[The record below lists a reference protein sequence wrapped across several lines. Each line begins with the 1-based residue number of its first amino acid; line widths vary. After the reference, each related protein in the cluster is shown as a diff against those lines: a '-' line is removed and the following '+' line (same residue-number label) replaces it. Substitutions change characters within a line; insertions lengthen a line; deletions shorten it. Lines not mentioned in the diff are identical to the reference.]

1 MVDGPARSGGF
12 QWMYALL
19 GLCFVALAVFRLDEG
34 SALWAAVFGLA
45 ALAYAY
51 LSVRFVLPTRLGGMK
66 PQEAGQPGSASASS
80 EPTPEEM
87 RRALKAYES
96 RARGWLVI
104 SVAGWL
110 ATVGVVLLTPPL
122 ALVAA
127 ALSLFSTYR
136 FRRCRRSTRI
146 LRCVLA
152 LSPDEAK
159 GAEDVVT
166 KSSFGVANKGAS

>member
-1 MVDGPARSGGF
+1 MVDRSTQAGGF

-19 GLCFVALAVFRLDEG
+19 GLCFIALAVFRLEDG
-34 SALWAAVFGLA
+34 STLWAAVFGLA

-51 LSVRFVLPTRLGGMK
+51 LSVRFVLPPSLGGVRL
-66 PQEAGQPGSASASS
+66 QEAGQSGPTS

-87 RRALKAYES
+87 SRALKVYES
-96 RARGWLVI
+96 RARSWLAI

-127 ALSLFSTYR
+127 ALALFSTYR
-136 FRRCRRSTRI
+136 FRRCRRSERI
-146 LRCVLA
+146 LRRA
-152 LSPDEAK
+152 LIVSPHEAK
-159 GAEDVVT
+159 GADDVVT
-166 KSSFGVANKGAS
+166 RK

>member
-1 MVDGPARSGGF
+1 LVDGSEQSGGF

-19 GLCFVALAVFRLDEG
+19 GLCFVVLAVFRLDDG
-34 SALWAAVFGLA
+34 STLWAAVFGLA
-45 ALAYAY
+45 ALVYAY
-51 LSVRFVLPTRLGGMK
+51 LSVRFVLPPSLGGVRL
-66 PQEAGQPGSASASS
+66 QEAGQPGPASASS

-87 RRALKAYES
+87 RRALQTYES

-136 FRRCRRSTRI
+136 FRRCRRSAGI
-146 LRCVLA
+146 LRRA
-152 LSPDEAK
+152 LTVSPDEAK
-159 GAEDVVT
+159 SAEDVVT
-166 KSSFGVANKGAS
+166 RK

>member
-1 MVDGPARSGGF
+1 LVDGSQQSGGF

-66 PQEAGQPGSASASS
+66 PQEAGQPGPASASS

-87 RRALKAYES
+87 RRALQTYES

-104 SVAGWL
+104 SIAGWL

-136 FRRCRRSTRI
+136 FRRCRRSERI
-146 LRCVLA
+146 LRRALA
-152 LSPDEAK
+152 VSPHEAK
-159 GAEDVVT
+159 GTDDVVT
-166 KSSFGVANKGAS
+166 GK

>member
-1 MVDGPARSGGF
+1 MVDRSTQAGGF

-19 GLCFVALAVFRLDEG
+19 GLCFIALAVFRLEDG
-34 SALWAAVFGLA
+34 STLWAAVFGLA

-51 LSVRFVLPTRLGGMK
+51 LSVRFVLPPSLGGVRL
-66 PQEAGQPGSASASS
+66 QEAGQSGPAS

-87 RRALKAYES
+87 SRALKVYES
-96 RARGWLVI
+96 RARSWLAI

-110 ATVGVVLLTPPL
+110 ATVGVVLMTPPL
-122 ALVAA
+122 ALVTA

-136 FRRCRRSTRI
+136 FRRCRRSVEI
-146 LRCVLA
+146 LRRALA

-159 GAEDVVT
+159 GADNVV
-166 KSSFGVANKGAS
+166 AS

>member
-1 MVDGPARSGGF
+1 MS
-12 QWMYALL
+12 
-19 GLCFVALAVFRLDEG
+19 
-34 SALWAAVFGLA
+34 
-45 ALAYAY
+45 
-51 LSVRFVLPTRLGGMK
+51 
-66 PQEAGQPGSASASS
+66 
-80 EPTPEEM
+80 
-87 RRALKAYES
+87 RALKAYES

-146 LRCVLA
+146 LRRALA
-152 LSPDEAK
+152 VSSDET
-159 GAEDVVT
+159 GDTDGVVT
-166 KSSFGVANKGAS
+166 QK

>member
-1 MVDGPARSGGF
+1 MVDGPTQVGGF
-12 QWMYALL
+12 QWRYALL
-19 GLCFVALAVFRLDEG
+19 GLCFVALAVFRLDDG
-34 SALWAAVFGLA
+34 STTWATVFGLA

-66 PQEAGQPGSASASS
+66 SQEAGPPGPSSAPS

-87 RRALKAYES
+87 RRALQTYQS

-104 SVAGWL
+104 SIAGWL

-136 FRRCRRSTRI
+136 FRRSRRSERI
-146 LRCVLA
+146 LRRALA
-152 LSPDEAK
+152 VSPDEAK
-159 GAEDVVT
+159 GADDVVT
-166 KSSFGVANKGAS
+166 RK

>member
-1 MVDGPARSGGF
+1 MVDGPPAQSGGF
-12 QWMYALL
+12 KWRYALL

-66 PQEAGQPGSASASS
+66 TQEAGQPGPASAPS

-87 RRALKAYES
+87 RRALKTYES

-104 SVAGWL
+104 SVVGWL

-127 ALSLFSTYR
+127 ALSLFSTYK
-136 FRRCRRSTRI
+136 FRRCRRSERI
-146 LRCVLA
+146 LRRALA
-152 LSPDEAK
+152 VYPGEAK
-159 GAEDVVT
+159 DTDGVVT
-166 KSSFGVANKGAS
+166 QK

>member
-1 MVDGPARSGGF
+1 MVDGPAQAGGF
-12 QWMYALL
+12 QWRYALL

-66 PQEAGQPGSASASS
+66 PQEAWQPGRASAPS

-87 RRALKAYES
+87 RRALKTYES

-104 SVAGWL
+104 SAAGWL

-127 ALSLFSTYR
+127 ALSLFSTHR
-136 FRRCRRSTRI
+136 FRRCRRSVEI
-146 LRCVLA
+146 LQRALA

-159 GAEDVVT
+159 GADNVV
-166 KSSFGVANKGAS
+166 AS